1 MIDAYLTLGADSIHR
16 IKRKKSRFIAV
27 VAPADSEERAAAKL
41 ASLRRAYH
49 DATHHC
55 HALRRLDGDQLVETT
70 HDDGEPPGS
79 AGAPILAQL
88 ARREL
93 YNVLAVVIRYYGGSP
108 LGVGG
113 LIRAYSD
120 AVSEA
125 LDGAETVRRTRWSHA
140 KLRFPVEVHGGVLST
155 LHRFPVHIQSLSYEH
170 PVQLEISVR
179 PSELAA
185 VQEALIEATGARV
198 QWEGLS

>member
-1 MIDAYLTLGADSIHR
+1 MIDAYLTLEAETVHR
-16 IKRKKSRFIAV
+16 IRRKKSRFIAI
-27 VAPADSEERAAAKL
+27 VAPAHSEECASSKL
-41 ASLRRAYH
+41 ASLHRSYH

-55 HALRRLDGDQLVETT
+55 HALRWLDGDRMVETIS
-70 HDDGEPPGS
+70 DDGEPPGS

-88 ARREL
+88 VRREL
-93 YNVLAVVIRYYGGSP
+93 CNVLAVVIRYYGGSP

-125 LDGAETVRRTRWSHA
+125 LDGAETVRRTRWTQA
-140 KLRFPVEVHGGVLST
+140 RLQFPVEVHGGVLST
-155 LHRFPVHIQSLSYEH
+155 LHRFAVHIESLSYEQ